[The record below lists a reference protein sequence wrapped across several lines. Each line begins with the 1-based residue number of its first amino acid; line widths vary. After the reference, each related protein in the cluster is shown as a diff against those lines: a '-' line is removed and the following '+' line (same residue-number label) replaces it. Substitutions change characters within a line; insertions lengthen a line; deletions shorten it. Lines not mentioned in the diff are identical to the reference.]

1 MLPQS
6 PTESSYA
13 AWKLF
18 IVPEHID
25 EVLVLSKLP
34 PYSWLLM
41 CGYTL
46 PEICLKAL
54 AWKYHIYAVGVPLK
68 SLILSV

>member
-1 MLPQS
+1 
-6 PTESSYA
+6 
-13 AWKLF
+13 
-18 IVPEHID
+18 
-25 EVLVLSKLP
+25 VLVLSKLP

-41 CGYTL
+41 CSYTL

-54 AWKYHIYAVGVPLK
+54 AWNYIYAAGVPQK